1 MSQKQN
7 NKKVILI
14 KHFFSLHFIANATN
28 IVCDDVVN
36 ENTAFLLK
44 SEEELKKKLEKYKA
58 PPEAV
63 EAKLEVKRCV
73 YQMSDEDRYIVAYT
87 FVRSFTLSF
96 Q

>member
-1 MSQKQN
+1 
-7 NKKVILI
+7 V
-14 KHFFSLHFIANATN
+14 
-28 IVCDDVVN
+28 
-36 ENTAFLLK
+36 
-44 SEEELKKKLEKYKA
+44 KKKIEKYKA